1 MSTENKTK
9 SQIAKE
15 FLEQNPNA
23 NPEEIAKASGMTAG
37 SAKHW
42 WYEQKKKANPKK
54 KPKRK
59 AMEKP
64 QPINEQ
70 PKNLVAQIE
79 YLQKV
84 ISRLDLELDAL
95 SDENRN
101 LRYQVT
107 GYDAVI
113 DFLWTK
119 IKEL

>member
-1 MSTENKTK
+1 MSTETKTK

-23 NPEEIAKASGMTAG
+23 NPEEIAKASGMTVG

-54 KPKRK
+54 KPKSK
-59 AMEKP
+59 AMKKP
-64 QPINEQ
+64 NPINEQ
-70 PKNLVAQIE
+70 HKNLVSHIE
-79 YLQKV
+79 DLRKINHQ
-84 ISRLDLELDAL
+84 LELEVDCL
-95 SDENRN
+95 SDENKN
-101 LRYQVT
+101 LRYQIT